1 MTSVSLAMTSS
12 RSDSLKLYAYS
23 FVDLLLDHSIL
34 LAQAQMAGLPCQH
47 QHIWIEYNNIFKLN
61 RSDLGERTFVKKDFR
76 ERNRITQNNFNKL
89 LA

>member
-47 QHIWIEYNNIFKLN
+47 QHIWIEYNNIFKVN
-61 RSDLGERTFVKKDFR
+61 RSDFGERTFVKKDFK